1 MLIADRTLLN
11 ELSALQKKVLKH
23 VTHFCLA
30 DVVLE
35 QGEERF
41 AKFNCYLTRIP
52 KDELNCASEEEY
64 LASAQK
70 LAPDYMLALERDV
83 PLKPETRTVFL
94 DKWPEKQFC
103 HPEEHSGECSRELNY
118 CQLQCSGRNID
129 EMLAELLERLELLF
143 DGWHLEMDDVC
154 ENRYSIKS
162 YRAMWKE
169 EVEARECLEELAA
182 EKEGWDEDS
191 GAKHN

>member
-1 MLIADRTLLN
+1 MLLMLVSNYRQLNKNMFIADRRLLN
-11 ELSALQKKVLKH
+11 ELSALQKKALKH

-70 LAPDYMLALERDV
+70 LAPDYMLALER
-83 PLKPETRTVFL
+83 VF
-94 DKWPEKQFC
+94 P
-103 HPEEHSGECSRELNY
+103 
-118 CQLQCSGRNID
+118 
-129 EMLAELLERLELLF
+129 
-143 DGWHLEMDDVC
+143 
-154 ENRYSIKS
+154 
-162 YRAMWKE
+162 
-169 EVEARECLEELAA
+169 
-182 EKEGWDEDS
+182 
-191 GAKHN
+191 